1 MERNIIFS
9 VILVTDLMPG
19 DHKLQSIDLIGERG
33 RARNF
38 ARPACASHPRKLVDS
53 IDPSALRASRSSP
66 CTYLICGSWGLE
78 LCAGHVIE
86 QMGSSTLRNPWAKL
100 QSVRFKRKGF
110 RAQEGRLGGWLPHT
124 SAFLEVFQRTKAFV
138 GGLNNELWSGR
149 SAAEA
154 APSSTAGCMHPRY
167 LTSPGQ

>member
-1 MERNIIFS
+1 
-9 VILVTDLMPG
+9 
-19 DHKLQSIDLIGERG
+19 GERG

-124 SAFLEVFQRTKAFV
+124 SAFLEVFQRTGICWGTKQHYYKTGLCSWPFVPAAF
-138 GGLNNELWSGR
+138 G
-149 SAAEA
+149 
-154 APSSTAGCMHPRY
+154 
-167 LTSPGQ
+167 PG